1 MFFRKILVVLDDSA
15 PSQYAVDISLAI
27 ASLDSVPAIFAVAL
41 DPALLQADCTF
52 GSLRECADLIAD
64 DLIAAA
70 TQRAQQQNVP
80 VSSAVFFDNPVEGII
95 GLARS
100 QDVGLIVIGMRRRS
114 GLMRAL
120 FRGLAEEVL
129 RRTTTPLCLIRRPPV
144 GSVYRRALVP
154 VVNDDLS
161 ATTIGYAID
170 FGRAFDAELVFCTV
184 HDELGRDD
192 EAFLAFANERARVAG
207 VASEGVLIPGADD
220 VSADILRKVHAEQC
234 DVIIMASHARDG
246 LERLVQ
252 GSVAEAIIRSS
263 TTPVLVLR
271 SERQQ
276 P

>member
-52 GSLRECADLIAD
+52 GSLRECAELIAD

-70 TQRAQQQNVP
+70 TQRAQQHNVP
-80 VSSAVFFDNPVEGII
+80 VSSEVLFDNPVEGII

-100 QDVGLIVIGMRRRS
+100 QDVDLIVIGMRRRS
-114 GLMRAL
+114 GLMRTL

-129 RRTTTPLCLIRRPPV
+129 RRTTTPLCFIRRPPA
-144 GSVYRRALVP
+144 GKVYRRVLVP

-161 ATTIGYAID
+161 AMTIGYAID
-170 FGRAFDAELVFCTV
+170 FGRAFGAELVFCTV

-192 EAFLAFANERARVAG
+192 EAFLALTKERARVAG
-207 VASEGVLIPGADD
+207 VASEGAVVPRAGD
-220 VSADILRKVHAEQC
+220 VSGEILRKVHAEQC

-271 SERQQ
+271 SGRQQ